1 MLSLVFVGFAR
12 LKRDNFFLAS
22 RHIDTVV
29 STFGLALEH
38 QGVVWPV
45 AGGHLLA
52 ATAGVG
58 GGECLWNVSAQ
69 ERTTSHTDAYSA
81 ATEMRG
87 QLVLLH
93 LNAESITLP
102 L

>member
-1 MLSLVFVGFAR
+1 MPAAAACCR
-12 LKRDNFFLAS
+12 LCSSALLDSKEIFFLAL

-38 QGVVWPV
+38 RGVVWPV

-52 ATAGVG
+52 ATTGVG

-93 LNAESITLP
+93 LNAE
-102 L
+102 